1 MSIRVAVIA
10 DIHGNLPAL
19 EAVLADIDRQRVD
32 GIIAAGDYISGPRNQ
47 EVIDLLRR
55 RARWMILG
63 NHEERLNAYHRGAA
77 PAAWRLAKQMAPLR
91 WCHAH
96 LDAETLDYLDRMP
109 EQVAIHL
116 PGTAPIRVIHGSLTS
131 ASEGLLPQHNP
142 EVIRRAL
149 RDIDEQALVCAHYH
163 WPWAWRV
170 DGKLALNPG
179 SAGNSLTGDTRACY
193 GLLTWHG
200 GRWQVEHRAVAYDLA
215 RLRADFV
222 STGFLAEGG
231 ALARVFLRS
240 TELARIV
247 AGPFLRHAHHLAR
260 EAGHP
265 PTDLVPD
272 DVWDRAVAT
281 FDWDAGRSRRIP
293 HAVGDVSPCLGAL
306 CAAADDGV

>member
-1 MSIRVAVIA
+1 VSIRLAVIA

-19 EAVLADIDRQRVD
+19 EAVLADIDCQGVD

-63 NHEERLNAYHRGAA
+63 NHEERLNAYHRGTA
-77 PAAWRLAKQMAPLR
+77 PALWRAAKQMAPLR

-96 LDAETLDYLDRMP
+96 LDAETRTF
-109 EQVAIHL
+109 VGRL
-116 PGTAPIRVIHGSLTS
+116 PQQATILFRGVAPIRVIHGSLDS
-131 ASEGLLPQHNP
+131 ASEGLLPERNP
-142 EVIRRAL
+142 EAIRRAL
-149 RDIDEQALVCAHYH
+149 REIDEQVLVCAHYH

-179 SAGNSLTGDTRACY
+179 SAGNSLTGDTRAY
-193 GLLTWHG
+193 YALLTWRGEH
-200 GRWQVEHRAVAYDLA
+200 WQVEHRPVAYSLA
-215 RLRADFV
+215 RLRDDFV

-247 AGPFLRHAHHLAR
+247 AGPFLRHAHRLAR
-260 EAGHP
+260 QAGYP

-272 DVWDRAVAT
+272 DVWDEAVAT
-281 FDWDAGRSRRIP
+281 FDWDACGGRVRQRRGI
-293 HAVGDVSPCLGAL
+293 ART
-306 CAAADDGV
+306 